1 MIIETL
7 KDLGLTEVETRTYLA
22 LLENTPCTAGIIIK
36 KTGFHKATVYQTLE
50 RLKEK
55 GLASYIKEGKHHL
68 FQAKSPEILL
78 KKLKEK
84 EDNLN
89 KILPELLSKGQNK
102 GKVSAEI
109 FKGKEGIK
117 TVYREILESKEYLM
131 IGAGIPI
138 KEVLGDYFEQIQLI
152 KKQRKIKAKLL
163 ISENRR
169 GTDFEKSLVGEHKYL
184 PKEFEGPVNTLIYGK
199 KIAIILWVDLIAF
212 VLEGEQASNAYRK
225 YFQVLW
231 GFAKP

>member
-36 KTGFHKATVYQTLE
+36 KTGFHKATVYQTLK
-50 RLKEK
+50 R
-55 GLASYIKEGKHHL
+55 
-68 FQAKSPEILL
+68 
-78 KKLKEK
+78 LKEK

-225 YFQVLW
+225 YFQ
-231 GFAKP
+231 